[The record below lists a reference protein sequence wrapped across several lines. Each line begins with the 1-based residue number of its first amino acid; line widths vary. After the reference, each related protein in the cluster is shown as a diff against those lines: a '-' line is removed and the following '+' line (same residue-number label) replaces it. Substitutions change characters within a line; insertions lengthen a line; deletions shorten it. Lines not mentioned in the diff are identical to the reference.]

1 MANQTQ
7 DVELRIRATNYSKK
21 TTTEV
26 ADALK
31 ELAKAQEAQRQ
42 AAEKGEA
49 TVADL
54 EKSYTRMESAVR
66 ALLSQQALIKFFEQ
80 QSQVLADTEAR
91 LEAARKAQ
99 KDYSD
104 SLDPAAKRTK
114 EQTAELK
121 RLGKEVTSAERAYD
135 RIQASVNNT
144 TNRMDAFGI
153 KAATVADSQKTIA
166 EAVDLANA
174 SLAKQEAAI
183 DGADAA
189 AKSRREAQAR
199 LDERH
204 AQVKAEVVFNNAVR
218 AAAQAQ
224 EQEAKAA
231 REATEAAAMRDVQ
244 HEADL
249 EALFTREANK
259 RTAAVEK
266 QAKAMRDAA
275 DAAERQMRASGSAAT
290 AGTGPV
296 STPSVRQQVQDIAD
310 PNSAAIRTVDGLTE
324 AMGRLE
330 ARVTAVRGPVRD
342 YRGAVQDAAAA
353 QRSLAQIAGQ
363 LDTFNGQIAAVRAAR
378 QEYVTARAA
387 VAALVTEMRN
397 GGGGDDITSR
407 LRAAQ
412 NTLDRAA
419 ASFNNVSGRARE
431 TQASLRAAGIDT
443 RNLTEAQDR
452 LVAEAGRGA
461 SAMSQLADQVRRY
474 GQASNDA
481 NEGGRT
487 TLSFFQRMRGELLS
501 LIATYVGLQATIGLG
516 GKVIDTFNENQGIM
530 SRLLVENNGNAK
542 AAGDEFKYLQEQA
555 DRIGIN
561 FAKTA
566 PAFAK
571 FAISA
576 KQAGMNTQE
585 TRFIFENFAKTAATL
600 NLTGA
605 DTERVFK
612 AIEQMFNK
620 GKVQA
625 EELTQQLGDV
635 LPGAVQIFAKAQG
648 VAVEDFQKMMEKGQ
662 VGANILVAVARQ
674 LGDAYAGVNDGTV
687 KLAAAQAR
695 FENAIN
701 KFLTDIGNSGFI
713 DAYQG
718 LLDRLT
724 TFLNDGSAG
733 KLGKLIADGLT
744 LAINAIQIFVDN
756 LETIKV
762 VMGAILALKFLSF
775 LTTLPTLFTA
785 AIAPITAWNAAMLA
799 ANTQLGAFTAASAI
813 AGTQATGFAALMARL
828 APAIMGVGSA
838 LLFVARALPVIGA
851 AVAAYQVTTAI
862 LDKLDDNVRQTVV
875 KSIAA
880 TDKAVADAEKAAAA
894 RDKARGTEKEKETQ
908 AEYDRLRDIAVKAI
922 KAQDAALQTAKDKG
936 VDLTSIIKPKA
947 PAAAATADP
956 GDLHSDANALRA
968 LKGELAKEDA
978 KLDAAIKHQRLK
990 SAKEELDERL
1000 KIVDEEYQ
1008 TRRDAA
1014 KATIKDADTLA
1025 KAMTEIDQR
1034 ASKARLAETMK
1045 FNNEQAKLGTA
1056 EAERRKKLAE
1066 DLNAMIFD
1074 LQAKLAKDLAQQ
1086 KGLQIPIE
1094 DQLKAAEDAVQK
1106 TFTEIEKKIRSLAAT
1121 GPAGASMAKTMM
1133 AQLEPLKEQ
1142 AKQIAATNVYRERAN
1157 ELNDAFTKK
1166 QEIQKIQLD
1175 EINAKYEQG
1184 QITLTERTAEMN
1196 RVVAET
1202 GPALQAAGQTALDF
1216 LEKSRAMLDP
1226 VMYERMT
1233 AAIKNGV
1240 TKANV
1245 DATTAANNFALTQTQ
1260 LNTVLQQQA
1269 ADIER
1274 IDTMRKL
1281 GMISSEEQAAM
1292 LNEQQTMYQEKI
1304 LSITQSLREQL
1315 DTQFA
1320 LGTISAESY
1329 QKQINGIDQLA
1340 LATANAQQVT
1350 TQLEDTIVNSLA
1362 NNGLTAFEKLGEAV
1376 GRVATGADSIGKG
1389 FRNALTAVGQ
1399 FFASLL
1405 RDIALAIAKQLILNA
1420 IASWGGGIGAGA
1432 VKLGGVV
1439 AGGKHTGGMVGQ
1451 YSTFSRRVD
1460 PAIFASAA
1468 RYHTGGMAGLQ
1479 PDEVPAILQKGEE
1492 VITRD
1497 DPRNRMN
1504 GGMAGGD
1511 SGAGIRMVLVDDRSS
1526 VPEAMSGSDG
1536 DRVIV
1541 QAIRRNAASIKQ
1553 MIK

>member
-21 TTTEV
+21 TTSEV
-26 ADALK
+26 ADSLK
-31 ELAKAQEAQRQ
+31 ELAKAQEAQRA

-54 EKSYTRMESAVR
+54 EKSYTRMESAVK
-66 ALLSQQALIKFFEQ
+66 ALLSQQALIKFFEA
-80 QSQVLADTEAR
+80 QSQALADTEAR

-99 KDYSD
+99 KDYAD
-104 SLDPAAKRTK
+104 ALDPAAKRTK

-121 RLGKEVTSAERAYD
+121 RLAKEVSNSEKALD
-135 RIQASVNNT
+135 RISASVNT
-144 TNRMDAFGI
+144 TTGRMDAFGI
-153 KAATVADSQKTIA
+153 KAATVADSQRTIA
-166 EAVDLANA
+166 EAVDLANK

-183 DGADAA
+183 DGTDAA
-189 AKSRREAQAR
+189 AKSRRDAQAR
-199 LDERH
+199 LEERQ
-204 AQVKAEVVFNNAVR
+204 AQVKAEVIFNNAVR
-218 AAAQAQ
+218 AAAAAQ
-224 EQEAKAA
+224 EAEARAA
-231 REATEAAAMRDVQ
+231 RESADAARMRDVQ
-244 HEADL
+244 HEADM

-275 DAAERQMRASGSAAT
+275 DAAERQMRASGSTAA

-296 STPSVRQQVQDIAD
+296 STPSVRQQVQDIAE
-310 PNSAAIRTVDGLTE
+310 PNAAALRTVNGLAD

-330 ARVTAVRGPVRD
+330 ARVSAVRGPVRD
-342 YRGAVQDAAAA
+342 YRGAVQEAAAA
-353 QRSLAQIAGQ
+353 QRSLAQVAGQ
-363 LDTFNGQIAAVRAAR
+363 IDTFNAQIAAIRQARA
-378 QEYVTARAA
+378 EYATARAA
-387 VAALVTEMRN
+387 VAALVREMRS
-397 GGGGDDITSR
+397 GAAGDDVTTR
-407 LRAAQ
+407 LARAQ
-412 NTLDRAA
+412 NTLDRSA
-419 ASFNNVSGRARE
+419 ASFNALSGRARE
-431 TQASLRAAGIDT
+431 TQAALRAAGVDT
-443 RNLTEAQDR
+443 RNLGDAQER

-461 SAMSQLADQVRRY
+461 NAMNQLAEQVRRY
-474 GQASNDA
+474 GQANNDA

-501 LIATYVGLQATIGLG
+501 LVATYVGLQATIGLG

-530 SRLLVENNGNAK
+530 SRLLVENQGNAK
-542 AAGDEFKYLQEQA
+542 LAGDEFKYLQEQA
-555 DRIGIN
+555 DRIGVN

-648 VAVEDFQKMMEKGQ
+648 VSVEEFQKMMEKGQ

-701 KFLTDIGNSGFI
+701 RFLTDIGNSGFI

-733 KLGKLIADGLT
+733 KLGKAIADGLT

-756 LETIKV
+756 LDTIKT
-762 VMGAILALKFLSF
+762 VMIAILGLKFLSF
-775 LTTLPTLFTA
+775 LTTLPTLFSA
-785 AIAPITAWNAAMLA
+785 AIAPMVAWNAQMIAMNA
-799 ANTQLGAFTAASAI
+799 QLGAFTAASAI
-813 AGTQATGFAALMARL
+813 AGTGATGFAALLARL
-828 APAIMGVGSA
+828 APAIMSVGTA

-851 AVAAYQVTTAI
+851 AIAAYQVTTAI
-862 LDKLDDNVRQTVV
+862 LDKLDDNVRQRVV
-875 KSIAA
+875 KSISA
-880 TDKAVADAEKAAAA
+880 TDKAVADAQKAADA
-894 RDKARGTEKEKETQ
+894 RDKARGTAKEAETQ
-908 AEYDRLRDIAVKAI
+908 KEYDRLRTIAVNSINAQSKAV
-922 KAQDAALQTAKDKG
+922 QEAKDKG
-936 VDLTSIIKPKA
+936 VDLTSIIKPKQA
-947 PAAAATADP
+947 PAEATADP
-956 GDLHSDANALRA
+956 GDLHSEQNALRA

-978 KLDAAIKHQRLK
+978 KLDASIKNQRLK
-990 SAKEELDERL
+990 SAKEELNERL
-1000 KIVDEEYQ
+1000 KIVDEEYAQ
-1008 TRRDAA
+1008 RRDAA
-1014 KATIKDADTLA
+1014 KAFYKDQANLTAAL
-1025 KAMTEIDQR
+1025 TEIDQR

-1045 FNNEQAKLGTA
+1045 FNNEQAKLGKA
-1056 EAERRKKLAE
+1056 DADRREKLAA
-1066 DLNAMIFD
+1066 DLTAQIFD

-1106 TFTEIEKKIRSLAAT
+1106 TFTEIEKKIRELGKT
-1121 GPAGASMAKTMM
+1121 GPQGAAMAKTML
-1133 AQLEPLKEQ
+1133 AQLDPLKDQ

-1184 QITLTERTAEMN
+1184 QITLTQRTDEMN
-1196 RVVAET
+1196 RVVQET
-1202 GPALQAAGQTALDF
+1202 GPALEAAGQTALDF

-1245 DATTAANNFALTQTQ
+1245 DATVAANNYALTQTN

-1269 ADIER
+1269 RDIER

-1292 LNEQQTMYQEKI
+1292 LNQSQDEYQQKI
-1304 LSITQSLREQL
+1304 LSITQSLQDQL
-1315 DTQFA
+1315 QVQYD
-1320 LGTISAESY
+1320 LGVISQESY
-1329 QKQINGIDQLA
+1329 QRQKDGIDQLI
-1340 LATANAQQVT
+1340 LSTSNAQQVT

-1362 NNGLTAFEKLGEAV
+1362 QNGLTAFEKLGEAI

-1432 VKLGGVV
+1432 VKLGGVA
-1439 AGGKHTGGMVGQ
+1439 AGTNHNGGIAGIN
-1451 YSTFSRRVD
+1451 TTTTRRVD
-1460 PAIFASAA
+1460 PAIFSTAA
-1468 RYHTGGMAGLQ
+1468 RYHTGGVAGLQ

-1492 VITRD
+1492 VLTRD
-1497 DPRNRMN
+1497 DPRNRAN
-1504 GGMAGGD
+1504 GGLAGD